1 MTCALCVS
9 QPDCSHF
16 SCNYEVSF
24 SFFSSAGMTP
34 QQVKNMTEKWHV
46 YMTADGRISLAGLNK
61 AKAEYLA
68 RAMDDSIRN
77 H

>member
-1 MTCALCVS
+1 MRCVC
-9 QPDCSHF
+9 CSLIVHISHATMKF
-16 SCNYEVSF
+16 LF
-24 SFFSSAGMTP
+24 PFFSSAGMTP